1 MGRFAILVDTPE
13 AREALKVKYNI
24 PIGVTITHYKLGE
37 WYTKR
42 QIEEVVI
49 PMIAFIEGGMRIPM
63 GRAMRDFLTFFR
75 LCPTQC
81 SPDLFRVLG
90 NIDHLNEKIG
100 VNLTHHNVNWV

>member
-37 WYTKR
+37 WYKKR
-42 QIEEVVI
+42 QIGDVVI

-63 GRAMRDFLTFFR
+63 SRVMRDFLNFFR
-75 LCPTQC
+75 LCPT
-81 SPDLFRVLG
+81 
-90 NIDHLNEKIG
+90 
-100 VNLTHHNVNWV
+100 